1 MGGLET
7 IAVRLGGRRPDAAM
21 ISRHA
26 DEVTRSIRQRSE
38 RVVNKRPRTSRSGP
52 DRKVLDH
59 ERCDGRTLRRV
70 SVRLDPS
77 WKVVASPSTPAVDR
91 CVDIFSR
98 PDGTFGFE
106 EFRRDPEDMG
116 AWTAV
121 AYYSERVFLSEADA
135 LAAACD
141 TVPWLS
147 ALRGRGRG
155 RSGRG
160 Y

>member
-1 MGGLET
+1 
-7 IAVRLGGRRPDAAM
+7 M

-38 RVVNKRPRTSRSGP
+38 RAVNKCPRTSRSGP

-59 ERCDGRTLRRV
+59 ESCDGRTLRRV

-116 AWTAV
+116 AWTPV
-121 AYYSERVFLSEADA
+121 AYYSERVFPSEADA

-141 TVPWLS
+141 AVPWLS
-147 ALRGRGRG
+147 ALLERGRG

-160 Y
+160 H